1 MATCKISMDAITPAT
16 KSRASMIVRE
26 TAQPES
32 PEAITETRPV
42 NALTAVR
49 DRLRE
54 MSVLEKIE
62 WARYVST
69 QLELHMDL
77 FPQSPVLYG
86 DLHAFA
92 NDLQARLNETQIG
105 LGHWKML
112 ASFEAHQEA
121 LVDKAMARIAQY
133 VQSVSE
139 GDEIVVKLS
148 GLRMTHP
155 EKPTH
160 EQLALPVIDDDA
172 TEETPRQVSL
182 KWVPSRAHALVM
194 SDTNQASALRKDS
207 RMPRRKV

>member
-1 MATCKISMDAITPAT
+1 MATGKISIDAITPRI
-16 KSRASMIVRE
+16 KSRTSMIVHE
-26 TAQPES
+26 PAQPES
-32 PEAITETRPV
+32 PEAITEIRPL
-42 NALTAVR
+42 NPLTAVR

-92 NDLQARLNETQIG
+92 DDLQARFNESQIG
-105 LGHWKML
+105 MGHWKML

-121 LVDKAMARIAQY
+121 LVDKAMTRIAQY
-133 VQSVSE
+133 VRSVSE
-139 GDEIVVKLS
+139 GDESIIDLS
-148 GLRMTHP
+148 GLRMRHS

-172 TEETPRQVSL
+172 APEPPRDVAL
-182 KWVPSRAHALVM
+182 KWVPSRAHAVVM
-194 SDTNQASALRKDS
+194 SDPNSAIAERKEA
-207 RMPRRKV
+207 RLPRRKI